1 LVIQLTEHIRFY
13 NKEIKKIMKKSI
25 ALAALLAVIGTSVFA
40 ATAPV
45 KTGDKT
51 ADEIAFVQSKKDN
64 AFGVKIEK
72 ETAGKAVVI
81 VYDDASNVIFKDV
94 LSKGESG
101 EKNYLIT
108 SLETGDYTVEVVSKG
123 QTVKKHMH
131 VYEDGDAK
139 SYFFYQ

>member
-1 LVIQLTEHIRFY
+1 
-13 NKEIKKIMKKSI
+13 MKKSI
-25 ALAALLAVIGTSVFA
+25 ALTALIAVVGTSVFA
-40 ATAPV
+40 ATAPA
-45 KTGDKT
+45 KSSDKS

-64 AFGVKIEK
+64 AFGVKIQK
-72 ETAGKAVVI
+72 ETAGKAVII

-101 EKNYLIT
+101 QKRYLIS
-108 SLETGDYTVEVVSKG
+108 SLEDGDYTVEVVSKG

-131 VYEDGDAK
+131 VYEEGNAK

>member
-1 LVIQLTEHIRFY
+1 
-13 NKEIKKIMKKSI
+13 MKKSI
-25 ALAALLAVIGTSVFA
+25 ALAALLAVLGTSVFA
-40 ATAPV
+40 AAPS
-45 KTGDKT
+45 KTDGSNK
-51 ADEIAFVQSKKDN
+51 ADGISFVQLKKDN
-64 AFGVKIEK
+64 AFGVKIDK
-72 ETAGKAVVI
+72 ETAGKAMVI

-94 LSKGESG
+94 LSKGQSG
-101 EKNYLIT
+101 EKSYLIS

>member
-1 LVIQLTEHIRFY
+1 
-13 NKEIKKIMKKSI
+13 MKKSI
-25 ALAALLAVIGTSVFA
+25 ALTALLAVLATSIFA
-40 ATAPV
+40 ATPA
-45 KTGDKT
+45 KSGGSNT
-51 ADEIAFVQSKKDN
+51 DEISFVQMKKDN
-64 AFGVKIEK
+64 AFGVKIDK

-101 EKNYLIT
+101 EKSYLIT

-123 QTVKKHMH
+123 QTAKKHMH